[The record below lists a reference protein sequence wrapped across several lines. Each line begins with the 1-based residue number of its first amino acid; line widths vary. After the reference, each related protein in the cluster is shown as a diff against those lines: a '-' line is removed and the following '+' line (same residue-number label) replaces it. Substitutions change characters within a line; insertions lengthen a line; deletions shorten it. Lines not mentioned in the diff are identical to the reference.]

1 MTITREDVIYTAKL
15 ARLAL
20 TPAEIDRYCD
30 ELSRI
35 TEYMAKLREAVADAG
50 PCAPVLPLHKVADT
64 LRDDEIQPHPSSQS
78 AVSQAP
84 DRRGPYF
91 RVPAVIR

>member
-1 MTITREDVIYTAKL
+1 MSVTREDVIYTAGL

-20 TPAEIDRYCD
+20 TPAEIDRYCE

-50 PCAPVLPLHKVADT
+50 PCEPVLPLHPDVET
-64 LRDDEIQPHPSSQS
+64 LRNDDAQPHPMSQS

-84 DRRGPYF
+84 DRQGPYF